1 MVVMDNGADAIAGGQ
16 AKQLYDALGCP
27 KDYVQFTAEE
37 GADGHCE
44 GGAQVLFHRD
54 AYDWLDKTL
63 ETSQASDQKP
73 PLREPRR
80 MP

>member
-1 MVVMDNGADAIAGGQ
+1 
-16 AKQLYDALGCP
+16 
-27 KDYVQFTAEE
+27 VQFTAEE

-63 ETSQASDQKP
+63 ETS
-73 PLREPRR
+73 
-80 MP
+80 